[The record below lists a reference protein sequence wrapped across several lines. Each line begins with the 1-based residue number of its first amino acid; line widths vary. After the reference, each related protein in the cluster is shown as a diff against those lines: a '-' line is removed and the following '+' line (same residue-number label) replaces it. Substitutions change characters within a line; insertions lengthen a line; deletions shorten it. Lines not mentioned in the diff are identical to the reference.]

1 MENKPTKQKGKEE
14 KEKKKSDD
22 EWIDWWA
29 SNILVEREW
38 SLRPAISLVSG

>member
-22 EWIDWWA
+22 EWIDW
-29 SNILVEREW
+29 
-38 SLRPAISLVSG
+38 